1 MDKIKLLLLV
11 LVLCVV
17 AVVFTLFIGWLMDD
31 DRCNKRRNKRKLD
44 DDTDTRLYVPSWCRS
59 GRRDNRH
66 DQGDER

>member
-1 MDKIKLLLLV
+1 MNRIMLLLLV

-31 DRCNKRRNKRKLD
+31 DRDNKGKLD
-44 DDTDTRLYVPSWCRS
+44 DDTDTRLYVPSWCR
-59 GRRDNRH
+59 GRSSDNRH